1 MAYCICRISK
11 LKSGGAI
18 TSSIDHVERK
28 RDTPNANPSMVNE
41 KFISTSSEKLV
52 EQVYNRIGDQTIRTN
67 GVLCVEILLTASPEY
82 FRPGD
87 MTKAGQWDGQQL
99 DSWKEANKNW
109 LTEKFGDKL
118 VRAELHLDESTPH
131 IHAYLVPLD
140 ENGKLNCKGLFGD
153 RQKLSK
159 FQDSYG
165 KAMEP
170 LGLDRGVKGSRARHT
185 EVKEYYAA
193 VNQAPNITLSPG
205 ETQSQL
211 ADRQRVLKENEQ
223 LRRTLQSAEYQ
234 RQLLVTQLE
243 EAKSG
248 LTQKERD
255 AKEWQEK
262 FKVMTGQL
270 RQLPLK
276 QVAYELGM
284 EEEINNPKQW
294 RDGRKVIEII
304 EGNRFRD
311 IETGQSTRGAIDLV
325 MQINRSDFSEAVSWL
340 RDRFGEAVALQT
352 VMEGTQESIA
362 AQPKQEFIPPT
373 VRPDNWP
380 QVQKYLLEERR
391 IPAVLVDKLH
401 QQGLVYADER
411 QNAVF
416 LRRDLAGNTTG
427 AFLRGTTEKDGSF
440 KGLAYNSKRSQGWF
454 YDLAGGKSADPV
466 KEVVLVASAI
476 DAMSYQTVHPPQV
489 KTMYL
494 STDWSSYLP
503 DGQLQDIPSIK
514 VALGNSPAGD
524 ELSRRIQKDLPQA
537 ERQKPQQGDWNQDL
551 QVLVAEMERKAQEQ
565 QLLLTVKPKREES
578 REYGFG
584 R

>member
-565 QLLLTVKPKREES
+565 QLLITVKPKREDS

>member
-193 VNQAPNITLSPG
+193 VNQAPNTILSPG

-352 VMEGTQESIA
+352 VMEGTQESIST
-362 AQPKQEFIPPT
+362 QPKQEFMPPT

-476 DAMSYQTVHPPQV
+476 DAMSYQTIHPPQV

-503 DGQLQDIPSIK
+503 DGQLQDIPSVK

-565 QLLLTVKPKREES
+565 QLLLTVKPKREDS

>member
-18 TSSIDHVERK
+18 ASSIDHVERK

-52 EQVYNRIGDQTIRTN
+52 EQVYNRIGDQKIRTN

-109 LTEKFGDKL
+109 LADKFGDKL

-140 ENGKLNCKGLFGD
+140 ENGKLNCKSIFGG
-153 RQKLSK
+153 RQKLSQ

-193 VNQAPNITLSPG
+193 VNQTPNAVLSPS

-234 RQLLVTQLE
+234 RQLLATQLE

-255 AKEWQEK
+255 AEEWQKK

-284 EEEINNPKQW
+284 EEELSNPQQW

-325 MQINRSDFSEAVSWL
+325 MQINRSDLSEAVSWL

-352 VMEGTQESIA
+352 VMEGTQETIST
-362 AQPKQEFIPPT
+362 QPKQEFILPT
-373 VRPDNWP
+373 VQPDNWP
-380 QVQKYLLEERR
+380 QVQKYLLEKRR

-401 QQGLVYADER
+401 RQGLVYADER

-416 LRRDLAGNTTG
+416 LRRDLAGTTTG
-427 AFLRGTTEKDGSF
+427 AFLRGTTEKDGLF

-466 KEVVLVASAI
+466 QEVVLVASAI
-476 DAMSYQTVHPPQV
+476 DAMSYQTIHPPQV

-503 DGQLQDIPSIK
+503 DGQLQEIPSVK

-537 ERQKPQQGDWNQDL
+537 ERQKPQQEDWNRDL
-551 QVLVAEMERKAQEQ
+551 RVLVAEMERKAQEQ
-565 QLLLTVKPKREES
+565 LLMTVKPKRDDS

>member
-276 QVAYELGM
+276 QVTYELGM

-373 VRPDNWP
+373 IRPDNWP

-454 YDLAGGKSADPV
+454 YDVAGGKTADPV

-476 DAMSYQTVHPPQV
+476 DAMSYQTIHPPQV

-537 ERQKPQQGDWNQDL
+537 ERQRPQQGDWNQDL

-565 QLLLTVKPKREES
+565 QLLLTVKPKREDS

>member
-1 MAYCICRISK
+1 
-11 LKSGGAI
+11 
-18 TSSIDHVERK
+18 
-28 RDTPNANPSMVNE
+28 MVNE

-109 LTEKFGDKL
+109 LAEKFGDKL

-193 VNQAPNITLSPG
+193 VNQAPNTILTPG

-362 AQPKQEFIPPT
+362 AQPKQEFMPPT

-454 YDLAGGKSADPV
+454 YDVAGGKTADPV
-466 KEVVLVASAI
+466 QEVVLVASAI
-476 DAMSYQTVHPPQV
+476 DAMSYQTIHPPQV

-503 DGQLQDIPSIK
+503 DGQLQEIPSVK

-565 QLLLTVKPKREES
+565 QLLITVKPKREDS

>member
-193 VNQAPNITLSPG
+193 VNQAPNTTLTPG

-211 ADRQRVLKENEQ
+211 ADRQRVLKENEE

-362 AQPKQEFIPPT
+362 AQPKQEFMPPT

-427 AFLRGTTEKDGSF
+427 AFLRGTTENDGSF

-454 YDLAGGKSADPV
+454 YDVAGGKTADPV
-466 KEVVLVASAI
+466 QEVVLVASAI
-476 DAMSYQTVHPPQV
+476 DAMSYQTIHPPQV

-503 DGQLQDIPSIK
+503 DGQLQEIPSVK

-537 ERQKPQQGDWNQDL
+537 ERQKPQQEDWNQDL
-551 QVLVAEMERKAQEQ
+551 GVLVAEMERKAQEQ
-565 QLLLTVKPKREES
+565 QLLITTKPKRDDS

>member
-1 MAYCICRISK
+1 MAYCVCRISK

-41 KFISTSSEKLV
+41 KFISTSSEKLT

-193 VNQAPNITLSPG
+193 VNQAPNTILSPG

-362 AQPKQEFIPPT
+362 AQPKQEFMPPT

-391 IPAVLVDKLH
+391 IPGVLVDKLH

-427 AFLRGTTEKDGSF
+427 AFLRGTTEQDGSF

-476 DAMSYQTVHPPQV
+476 DAMSYQTIHPPQV

-503 DGQLQDIPSIK
+503 DGQLQDIPSVK

-524 ELSRRIQKDLPQA
+524 ELSRRIQKDLPQS

-578 REYGFG
+578 QEYGFG

>member
-11 LKSGGAI
+11 LKSAGAI
-18 TSSIDHVERK
+18 SSSIDHVERK
-28 RDTPNANPSMVNE
+28 RDTPNADPSMVNE

-52 EQVYNRIGDQTIRTN
+52 EQVYNRIGDQKIRTN

-109 LTEKFGDKL
+109 LADKFGDKL

-140 ENGKLNCKGLFGD
+140 ENGKLNCKSIFGG
-153 RQKLSK
+153 RQKLSQ

-165 KAMEP
+165 KAMES

-193 VNQAPNITLSPG
+193 VNQTPNAALSPN

-234 RQLLVTQLE
+234 RQLLATQLE

-255 AKEWQEK
+255 AEEWQKK

-284 EEEINNPKQW
+284 EEELSNPQQW

-352 VMEGTQESIA
+352 VMEGTQETIST
-362 AQPKQEFIPPT
+362 QPKQEFIPPT
-373 VRPDNWP
+373 LQPDNWP

-391 IPAVLVDKLH
+391 IPVVLVDKLH

-416 LRRDLAGNTTG
+416 LRRDLAGTTTG

-466 KEVVLVASAI
+466 QEVVLVASAI
-476 DAMSYQTVHPPQV
+476 DAMSYQTIHPPQV

-503 DGQLQDIPSIK
+503 DGQLQEIPSVK

-524 ELSRRIQKDLPQA
+524 ELSKRIQKDLPHA
-537 ERQKPQQGDWNQDL
+537 ERQKPQQEDWNQDL
-551 QVLVAEMERKAQEQ
+551 RVLVAEMERKAQEQ
-565 QLLLTVKPKREES
+565 LLMTVKPKRDDS

>member
-11 LKSGGAI
+11 LKSAGAI
-18 TSSIDHVERK
+18 GSSIDHVERK
-28 RDTPNANPSMVNE
+28 RDTPNADPKMVNE
-41 KFISTSSEKLV
+41 KFISSSSEKLA
-52 EQVYNRIGDQTIRTN
+52 EQVYNRIGDQKIRTN

-87 MTKAGQWDGQQL
+87 MSKAGQWDGQQL
-99 DSWKEANKNW
+99 DNWKEANKNW

-140 ENGKLNCKGLFGD
+140 ENGKLNCKSIFGG
-153 RQKLSK
+153 RQKLSQ

-165 KAMEP
+165 KAMAK
-170 LGLDRGVKGSRARHT
+170 LGLERGVKGSRARHT

-193 VNQAPNITLSPG
+193 VNQAPQVTLTPG

-211 ADRQRVLKENEQ
+211 ADRQRVITENAQ

-234 RQLLVTQLE
+234 RQLLVTQLADAQTSLSE
-243 EAKSG
+243 
-248 LTQKERD
+248 KERD
-255 AKEWQEK
+255 AQEWKEK
-262 FKVMTGQL
+262 FKVMTDEL

-284 EEEINNPKQW
+284 EEELSNPQQW
-294 RDGRKVIEII
+294 RDGRKIIEI

-311 IETGQSTRGAIDLV
+311 LETGQSTRGAIDLV
-325 MQINRSDFSEAVSWL
+325 MQINDSNFAEAVSWL
-340 RDRFGEAVALQT
+340 RDKFGEAVALQM
-352 VMEGTQESIA
+352 VIAGTKESIA
-362 AQPKQEFIPPT
+362 SQPKQEFIPPIAQ
-373 VRPDNWP
+373 PDNWP
-380 QVQKYLLEERR
+380 QVQKYLLQERR
-391 IPAVLVDKLH
+391 LPGVLVDKLY

-454 YDLAGGKSADPV
+454 FDVAGGKFSDPV
-466 KEVVLVASAI
+466 QEVVLVASAI
-476 DAMSYQTVHPPQV
+476 DVLSYQIIHPPLV

-503 DGQLQDIPSIK
+503 EGEFEKIPSVK
-514 VALGNSPAGD
+514 VALANSPAGD

-537 ERQKPQQGDWNQDL
+537 ERQQPQQGDWNQDL
-551 QVLVAEMERKAQEQ
+551 QVLVTEMERLAQEQ
-565 QLLLTVKPKREES
+565 ALLAVQPQRENA
-578 REYGFG
+578 RDYGFG

>member
-11 LKSGGAI
+11 LKSAGAI
-18 TSSIDHVERK
+18 SSSIDHVERK

-52 EQVYNRIGDQTIRTN
+52 EQVYNRIGDQKIRTN

-109 LTEKFGDKL
+109 LADKFGDKL

-140 ENGKLNCKGLFGD
+140 ENGKLNCKSIFGG
-153 RQKLSK
+153 RQKLSQ

-193 VNQAPNITLSPG
+193 VNQTPNAALTPS

-255 AKEWQEK
+255 NEEWQKK

-284 EEEINNPKQW
+284 EEELSNPQQW

-352 VMEGTQESIA
+352 VMEGTQETILTE
-362 AQPKQEFIPPT
+362 PKQEFMPPT
-373 VRPDNWP
+373 VQPDNWP

-391 IPAVLVDKLH
+391 IPVVLVDKLH

-416 LRRDLAGNTTG
+416 LRRDLAGTTTG

-466 KEVVLVASAI
+466 QEVVLVASAI
-476 DAMSYQTVHPPQV
+476 DAMSYQTIHPPHV

-503 DGQLQDIPSIK
+503 DGQLQEIPSVK
-514 VALGNSPAGD
+514 VALSNSPAGD

-537 ERQKPQQGDWNQDL
+537 ERQKPQQEDWNQDL
-551 QVLVAEMERKAQEQ
+551 RVLVAEMERKAQEQ
-565 QLLLTVKPKREES
+565 LLMTVKPKRDDS